1 MKILI
6 AFLLFTTFSF
16 GSQAELDLML
26 LEPDSVF
33 TNESLGP
40 DETVL
45 NFYFTGEVIIPE
57 NSIQYSI
64 DGIQGKLKENQ
75 PLQLKTTK
83 GSHNLQF
90 YVEGGEYYENY
101 SAIYVEGQKEYFFTI
116 YFRQAERMIMT
127 EKPVIY
133 LYPEKTKDVQVEV
146 VPKGDFSFTYPEYTD
161 GWNVR
166 ANPDG
171 SLIID
176 DEKYN
181 YLFWE
186 STEKYTEMNEG
197 DTKGFVVEGENA
209 TAFLEEKLITAGL
222 NAQERTDFITYWA
235 PRMTQ
240 HENVFIQFKFNS
252 DCNDHATLN
261 ITPNPDEIYRIYIL
275 WRPTENLV
283 IQPKPQ
289 SIPVMKREGFT
300 VVEWGGQKLPTI
312 KNF

>member
-146 VPKGDFSFTYPEYTD
+146 VPKGDFSFTYPEYND

>member
-90 YVEGGEYYENY
+90 YVEGGEFYENY

-146 VPKGDFSFTYPEYTD
+146 VPKGDFSFTYPQYND

>member
-90 YVEGGEYYENY
+90 YLEGGEYYENY

-146 VPKGDFSFTYPEYTD
+146 VPKGDFSFTYPEYND

>member
-146 VPKGDFSFTYPEYTD
+146 VPKGDFSFTYPEYND

-240 HENVFIQFKFNS
+240 HENVFIKFKFNS

-261 ITPNPDEIYRIYIL
+261 ITPKPDEIYRIYIL

-289 SIPVMKREGFT
+289 SIQVMKREGFT

>member
-90 YVEGGEYYENY
+90 YLEGGEYYENY

>member
-1 MKILI
+1 
-6 AFLLFTTFSF
+6 
-16 GSQAELDLML
+16 
-26 LEPDSVF
+26 
-33 TNESLGP
+33 
-40 DETVL
+40 
-45 NFYFTGEVIIPE
+45 
-57 NSIQYSI
+57 
-64 DGIQGKLKENQ
+64 
-75 PLQLKTTK
+75 
-83 GSHNLQF
+83 
-90 YVEGGEYYENY
+90 
-101 SAIYVEGQKEYFFTI
+101 
-116 YFRQAERMIMT
+116 
-127 EKPVIY
+127 
-133 LYPEKTKDVQVEV
+133 
-146 VPKGDFSFTYPEYTD
+146 
-161 GWNVR
+161 
-166 ANPDG
+166 
-171 SLIID
+171 
-176 DEKYN
+176 
-181 YLFWE
+181 
-186 STEKYTEMNEG
+186 MNEG